1 MCSRR
6 LNPPED
12 RLMTDETY
20 RKQRDACRDRGRG
33 CRRESL
39 QRVKYLHPVGAEE
52 GVTKRESSE
61 SLRNAETGDKHDGQ
75 GRERTGENNFFS
87 QEQ

>member
-1 MCSRR
+1 M
-6 LNPPED
+6 
-12 RLMTDETY
+12 
-20 RKQRDACRDRGRG
+20 
-33 CRRESL
+33 
-39 QRVKYLHPVGAEE
+39 
-52 GVTKRESSE
+52 TKRESSE